1 MILRA
6 NREKTMIRDVA
17 LLGETIVDGENES
30 EKG

>member
-6 NREKTMIRDVA
+6 NREKTMIGDVA